1 MSLQTLIFR
10 LSHRIVSRNLKRRFV
25 YPAALDSR
33 HRATPSG
40 LHPFPSPQ
48 RPDNWIFGRM
58 ADLRSPRSSVLPT
71 FGPSTKRAPP
81 NMPSADSCAAI
92 FDPYGSLSLQAG
104 DTSQVSRGKI
114 DRLHR
119 TPAGFNTPVLD
130 GRGLRDPLL
139 ARPAG

>member
-1 MSLQTLIFR
+1 ME
-10 LSHRIVSRNLKRRFV
+10 
-25 YPAALDSR
+25 PAAPASVPSSNAV
-33 HRATPSG
+33 RAS
-40 LHPFPSPQ
+40 PFPVPQ

-58 ADLRSPRSSVLPT
+58 ADPRSPRSSVLPT

-119 TPAGFNTPVLD
+119 TPAGFTTPVLD

>member
-1 MSLQTLIFR
+1 ME
-10 LSHRIVSRNLKRRFV
+10 
-25 YPAALDSR
+25 PAAPASVPSSNAV
-33 HRATPSG
+33 RA
-40 LHPFPSPQ
+40 LPFPVPQ

-58 ADLRSPRSSVLPT
+58 ADPSSPRSSVLPT

-114 DRLHR
+114 DRLHH
-119 TPAGFNTPVLD
+119 TPAGFTAPVLD
-130 GRGLRDPLL
+130 GRGLRDQWL
-139 ARPAG
+139 ARPAGQAS